1 MTKNLYTERL
11 DLKIPT
17 IKEQKRLWEILINED
32 VNKYYFPTPDRIFN
46 KNNFKKDNINDLKK
60 ARNIFME
67 QLLDWNRQ
75 EPFYEKKIE
84 SIQLQEDSQKYT
96 WSIFLKDTNIVI
108 GQITCQ
114 SKDEKNELI
123 RDVGWYIDP
132 KYQGHGY
139 ASEAAF
145 TMLDYMFNEVGIEE
159 IKTSAAKINIGSWK
173 IMEKLGFEY
182 IGDKK
187 STYFDGDE
195 ILISK
200 EYFCNK
206 KMFNDN
212 KK

>member
-11 DLKIPT
+11 DLRIPT
-17 IKEQKRLWEILINED
+17 MKEQKRLWEILIIED

-46 KNNFKKDNINDLKK
+46 KNNLKKDDINDLKK
-60 ARNIFME
+60 ARIIFME
-67 QLLDWNRQ
+67 QLSDWDRQ
-75 EPFYEKKIE
+75 EPFY
-84 SIQLQEDSQKYT
+84 
-96 WSIFLKDTNIVI
+96 

-114 SKDEKNELI
+114 PKEDENELI

-132 KYQGHGY
+132 QYQGHGY
-139 ASEAAF
+139 ATEAASK
-145 TMLDYMFNEVGIEE
+145 MLDYMFNEIGIEE